1 MTVMHGLFPA
11 LDELLLEVD
20 QMFCVKH
27 LYNNF
32 RKKFPNVKLKELIW
46 KTFTVTH
53 SNAWEKITREMKSI
67 NEEAFKHLWKTLP
80 RLWSKSRFKTS
91 PRCDTLVN
99 NMSKTSNSV
108 FVATRASLL

>member
-20 QMFCVKH
+20 QMFCVKYSFLLSHILYVIFGYLWYAICGYLICVRH

-32 RKKFPNVKLKELIW
+32 RKQFPDVKLKELIW

-53 SNAWEKITREMKSI
+53 SNAW
-67 NEEAFKHLWKTLP
+67 
-80 RLWSKSRFKTS
+80 
-91 PRCDTLVN
+91 
-99 NMSKTSNSV
+99 
-108 FVATRASLL
+108 